1 MLRITKDT
9 LRRLNAAIGKLD
21 KDTGQVVVGFIGSL
35 DMSDGLYHGDMHY
48 EEAGDEPLA
57 DTVSIQS
64 ILSPE
69 AGSFCE
75 EPEAQGNESEGD
87 IKDGHTHNQVCS

>member
-21 KDTGQVVVGFIGSL
+21 KDSGRVVVGFIGSL
-35 DMSDGLYHGDMHY
+35 DMSDRLYHGDIRY
-48 EEAGDEPLA
+48 EEVGDEPPV
-57 DTVSIQS
+57 DTVSIRS

-69 AGSFCE
+69 AGSSSRK
-75 EPEAQGNESEGD
+75 PKVYGPKKEGD
-87 IKDGHTHNQVCS
+87 IKDGDT